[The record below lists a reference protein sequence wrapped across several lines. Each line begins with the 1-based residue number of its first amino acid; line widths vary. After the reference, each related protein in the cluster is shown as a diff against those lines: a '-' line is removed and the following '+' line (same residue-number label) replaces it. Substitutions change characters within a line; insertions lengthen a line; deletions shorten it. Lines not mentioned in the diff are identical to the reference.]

1 MDPLHI
7 TEFAS
12 DRYFEK
18 LNQLKD
24 AHAAGSSSSQHQ
36 QDGQVLERKT
46 SATQGPFILPIRAS
60 REELEDVVNKNAQKV
75 KEKRGFL
82 GFRSRKSAAKVP
94 TTHGIEQHLDRR
106 PSVAESTKQSL
117 PFDQL
122 FLHLPNELQVQ
133 IICSLPLSD
142 ILSLRQTSRSLHALI
157 TLNET
162 TIVRYLMDNHIPTYA
177 RRLYPAPTNTPLS
190 FHYICGIWHRLHVA
204 AKLSDLMC
212 EWIVRDIFLRTSE
225 EKRREFAPQRE
236 RMRRRLI
243 PLLFTIFHFFET
255 YRAEHI
261 RYIEEHGYGLSKSPY
276 TINPVEAKVM
286 SQYDNK
292 TLLMVHQ
299 VFPLVISSFCRRL
312 RPPTY
317 VGRVEKTFRG
327 YLKDKPA
334 DEIHAATL
342 CIGGLRQVERF
353 WEVKGYNTRRTAVD
367 VWYNSIA
374 KDPIE
379 TEQRKKRGIMSLGRK
394 KSSTALSK
402 QMSNDL
408 QRRGSW
414 DDASNLANNYIFHT
428 SLAAGMPM
436 GPLGR
441 DQVKMLLSDLP
452 VLQQIWLATA
462 ETLVLDRKIVQHP
475 AHIKR
480 NAEVMLE
487 LIREDGVEE
496 EDEWLYGTSAPES
509 VRANLEAIR
518 EDTLE

>member
-1 MDPLHI
+1 
-7 TEFAS
+7 
-12 DRYFEK
+12 
-18 LNQLKD
+18 
-24 AHAAGSSSSQHQ
+24 
-36 QDGQVLERKT
+36 
-46 SATQGPFILPIRAS
+46 
-60 REELEDVVNKNAQKV
+60 
-75 KEKRGFL
+75 
-82 GFRSRKSAAKVP
+82 
-94 TTHGIEQHLDRR
+94 
-106 PSVAESTKQSL
+106 
-117 PFDQL
+117 
-122 FLHLPNELQVQ
+122 
-133 IICSLPLSD
+133 
-142 ILSLRQTSRSLHALI
+142 
-157 TLNET
+157 
-162 TIVRYLMDNHIPTYA
+162 
-177 RRLYPAPTNTPLS
+177 
-190 FHYICGIWHRLHVA
+190 
-204 AKLSDLMC
+204 
-212 EWIVRDIFLRTSE
+212 
-225 EKRREFAPQRE
+225 
-236 RMRRRLI
+236 MRRRLI
-243 PLLFTIFHFFET
+243 PLLFTIFHFFEA

-286 SQYDNK
+286 SLYDNK

-374 KDPIE
+374 RGPIE
-379 TEQRKKRGIMSLGRK
+379 TEQKKKRGIMSLGRK
-394 KSSTALSK
+394 KSGTALSK
-402 QMSNDL
+402 QTSNDV

-414 DDASNLANNYIFHT
+414 DDASNPANNYIFNT

-441 DQVKMLLSDLP
+441 EQLKMLLGDLP

-480 NAEVMLE
+480 NAEVMLD
-487 LIREDGVEE
+487 LIREDGIDE
-496 EDEWLYGTSAPES
+496 EDEWFYGTSAPES